1 MPADPA
7 PRGRRPPVPA
17 NASDST
23 TPGRG
28 TGPSR
33 RPTGSSW
40 SPTCPD
46 CPPSPESSRNFPT
59 ASPPPSSSRSAERD
73 DLDYLPRHPD
83 VTVIPSI
90 GTGNGHAPSKLAQ
103 LSPRTHAAR
112 RRWLLL
118 VRRERRPNPA
128 PCASTC
134 AGHGW
139 TIDQY
144 DITGYW
150 RFDSETL
157 GRQSSP
163 LSKTRSSRST
173 SAPSP
178 TARATRW
185 PPRSSTRRSN
195 RPGSRPP

>member
-33 RPTGSSW
+33 RRDWQLLVADLSGLPAIARIIEELPDGVPATVIVEVADATTSTICPRVRTSPSSPA
-40 SPTCPD
+40 SA
-46 CPPSPESSRNFPT
+46 PETATPQADSRSSAANSRCPT
-59 ASPPPSSSRSAERD
+59 ARGYCWFAGGGGRIPRRAQAPARQRLDHRPVRHHRLLAVRLRD
-73 DLDYLPRHPD
+73 
-83 VTVIPSI
+83 
-90 GTGNGHAPSKLAQ
+90 
-103 LSPRTHAAR
+103 
-112 RRWLLL
+112 
-118 VRRERRPNPA
+118 
-128 PCASTC
+128 
-134 AGHGW
+134 
-139 TIDQY
+139 
-144 DITGYW
+144 
-150 RFDSETL
+150 L

-163 LSKTRSSRST
+163 SSQTRSSRST

-185 PPRSSTRRSN
+185 PPRSSTRHSN
-195 RPGSRPP
+195 GPGSRPS